1 MNNNLNNA
9 RLLPFTVIVLVKKS
23 GHKKYL
29 FFVLVKKSGHKKYLF
44 FDLFFK
50 SGHESYFLRGLL
62 FQKKTLAI
70 FFAKFRF

>member
-1 MNNNLNNA
+1 MKSIYSIPSRDYCGSFTTANCM
-9 RLLPFTVIVLVKKS
+9 LLLVS
-23 GHKKYL
+23 
-29 FFVLVKKSGHKKYLF
+29 VLVKKSGHKKYLF